1 MLISSNYLTIVGR
14 GEVRNMKKEYIDYA
28 LKLQPIGDLIIEISN
43 LIDSNDA
50 ETLEKSVSRYE
61 YASKELQS
69 IVPPKVIKELSDQL
83 NNALVVWIGTV
94 KKMVVLGTDEEAKKQ
109 IAAQKNAETV
119 IKNIIDEI
127 VFTFQNN

>member
-1 MLISSNYLTIVGR
+1 
-14 GEVRNMKKEYIDYA
+14 MKKEYIDYA